1 MNSSNR
7 CRGVSH
13 TPFMAGMLH
22 IQRWYHVGR
31 YHSVFA
37 HVRAYAIRPYTRLF
51 KNDGDVFVVI
61 IPFSLTSGRMRYAPT
76 LIRLLSR
83 LNTVNIYIYSM
94 IVGAGWGLYTMCN
107 RFEMNKYTLHSWVDG
122 RNLVKIASTN
132 WGKMAPFDANKFNN
146 ICTTSRI

>member
-1 MNSSNR
+1 
-7 CRGVSH
+7 
-13 TPFMAGMLH
+13 
-22 IQRWYHVGR
+22 
-31 YHSVFA
+31 
-37 HVRAYAIRPYTRLF
+37 
-51 KNDGDVFVVI
+51 
-61 IPFSLTSGRMRYAPT
+61 MRYAPT

-122 RNLVKIASTN
+122 RNLGKIASTN

-146 ICTTSRI
+146 FAQHQGFKGVLLLNKFIWEIF